1 MKSLNHPVPN
11 TIFGIMKSFRGLG
24 SFSTSL
30 FSMSGEISTMR
41 NLILLSALFFS
52 TFLTSMT
59 AAPTSS
65 PLPAK
70 TATATFG
77 GGCFWCVDAVYQ
89 YVPGIIKITSG
100 YAGGKVPNPTYEQ
113 VCTGRTGHA
122 EVVQITYDP
131 SKVTY
136 DQLLDLFWKAH
147 DPTTLNRQGADHGTQ
162 YRSIILTSTP
172 EEAAEAET
180 SKKKAQAQF
189 PDPIVTEIVPLT
201 TFYPAEGYHQDY
213 YRNNKEKNPYCQV
226 VIAPK
231 LKKLGLDK

>member
-1 MKSLNHPVPN
+1 MLD
-11 TIFGIMKSFRGLG
+11 
-24 SFSTSL
+24 
-30 FSMSGEISTMR
+30 EIPKMR
-41 NLILLSALFFS
+41 FLLLIAAIAFPILPTA
-52 TFLTSMT
+52 MN

-65 PLPAK
+65 PTPAK

-89 YVPGIIKITSG
+89 YVPGVLKITSG
-100 YAGGKVPNPTYEQ
+100 YAGGTVPNPTYDQ

-136 DQLLDLFWKAH
+136 EQLLDLFWKAH

-162 YRSIILTSTP
+162 YRSIILTSSP
-172 EEAAEAET
+172 DEAAAAEA

-201 TFYPAEGYHQDY
+201 TFYSAEEYHQDY
-213 YRNNKEKNPYCQV
+213 YQNNKDKNPYCQV

-231 LKKLGLDK
+231 LKKLGLGK

>member
-1 MKSLNHPVPN
+1 M
-11 TIFGIMKSFRGLG
+11 
-24 SFSTSL
+24 
-30 FSMSGEISTMR
+30 
-41 NLILLSALFFS
+41 
-52 TFLTSMT
+52 
-59 AAPTSS
+59 
-65 PLPAK
+65 
-70 TATATFG
+70 
-77 GGCFWCVDAVYQ
+77 
-89 YVPGIIKITSG
+89 
-100 YAGGKVPNPTYEQ
+100 PNPTYEQ

-136 DQLLDLFWKAH
+136 DQLLDLFWRAH

-213 YRNNKEKNPYCQV
+213 YRNNKEKNPYCQA

>member
-1 MKSLNHPVPN
+1 M
-11 TIFGIMKSFRGLG
+11 
-24 SFSTSL
+24 
-30 FSMSGEISTMR
+30 
-41 NLILLSALFFS
+41 
-52 TFLTSMT
+52 
-59 AAPTSS
+59 
-65 PLPAK
+65 
-70 TATATFG
+70 
-77 GGCFWCVDAVYQ
+77 
-89 YVPGIIKITSG
+89 
-100 YAGGKVPNPTYEQ
+100 PNPTYAQ

-122 EVVQITYDP
+122 EVVQITFDP

-136 DQLLDLFWKAH
+136 DQLLDLFWRAH

-172 EEAAEAET
+172 EEAAEAEA

-189 PDPIVTEIVPLT
+189 PDPIVTQIVPLT

-213 YRNNKEKNPYCQV
+213 YRNNKEKNPYCQA

>member
-1 MKSLNHPVPN
+1 
-11 TIFGIMKSFRGLG
+11 
-24 SFSTSL
+24 
-30 FSMSGEISTMR
+30 MR
-41 NLILLSALFFS
+41 ILILFF
-52 TFLTSMT
+52 TVAFPMVLGTMT

-65 PLPAK
+65 LSPAK

-89 YVPGIIKITSG
+89 YVPGVLKITSG
-100 YAGGKVPNPTYEQ
+100 YAGGAVPNPTYDQ

-122 EVVQITYDP
+122 EVVQISYDP
-131 SKVTY
+131 SKVSY

-162 YRSIILTSTP
+162 YRSIILTSSP
-172 EEAAEAET
+172 EEAASAES
-180 SKKKAQAQF
+180 SKKKAQVLF

-201 TFYPAEGYHQDY
+201 NFYPAEEYHQDY
-213 YRNNKEKNPYCQV
+213 YQNNKNKNPYCRA

-231 LKKLGLDK
+231 LKKLGLPQ